1 VNSLLEQKQLQEVML
16 KEIRISSFSEFHEV
30 IHQIQPDVGIYR
42 GVRKSSYELIPSV
55 GRLLTLFQKNGL
67 TKDDLLRDER
77 ITFNEFFEH
86 CVSLTEK
93 IPRNKWEV
101 LALAQHHGLPTRLL
115 DWTRNVLVALYFAVE
130 KFYDTDCAVYAFKGD
145 FTKVHVPEDNGDPL
159 KHPDFV
165 AYSPPHI
172 SPRITAQAG
181 LFTLHPRPFTAFD
194 HDQITKIIVP
204 VGIRK
209 SLKRTLSVY
218 GVHPRS
224 IFPDLD
230 GLTQWLK
237 INYFSF
243 EKRD

>member
-1 VNSLLEQKQLQEVML
+1 L
-16 KEIRISSFSEFHEV
+16 KTIRISSFSEFHEV
-30 IHQIQPDVGIYR
+30 IHQIPPDVGIGIYR

-55 GRLLTLFQKNGL
+55 GRLLPIFQENGRTKN
-67 TKDDLLRDER
+67 DLLRDEL

-86 CVSLTEK
+86 CISLTDK

-145 FTKVHVPEDNGDPL
+145 NIKVHVTGDNGDPL
-159 KHPDFV
+159 KHRDFV

-181 LFTLHPRPFTAFD
+181 LFTLHPQPFKAFD
-194 HDQITKIIVP
+194 HDQITKIIIP
-204 VGIRK
+204 AGIRK

-218 GVHPRS
+218 GVNSRS

-237 INYFSF
+237 TNYFSF
-243 EKRD
+243 EKFD

>member
-1 VNSLLEQKQLQEVML
+1 LEEV
-16 KEIRISSFSEFHEV
+16 RINSFSQFHDV
-30 IHQIQPDVGIYR
+30 IHRIQPDIGIYR
-42 GVRKSSYELIPSV
+42 GVPKSSYELIPSV
-55 GRLLTLFQKNGL
+55 GRLLPTYEKNGL
-67 TKDDLLRDER
+67 SKKDLLRDER
-77 ITFNEFFEH
+77 ISFNEFYEH
-86 CVSLTEK
+86 SIALTDK

-130 KFYDTDCAVYAFKGD
+130 KSYDEDSAVFAYKGD
-145 FTKVHVPEDNGDPL
+145 TKVHVPEDNEDPL

-181 LFTLHPRPFTAFD
+181 LFTLHPRPFVAFD
-194 HDQITKIIVP
+194 HDKITKIVISAK
-204 VGIRK
+204 IRK
-209 SLKRTLSVY
+209 SIKRTLSVY
-218 GVHPRS
+218 GVHPGS
-224 IFPDLD
+224 IFPDLE

-243 EKRD
+243 EKLD

>member
-1 VNSLLEQKQLQEVML
+1 L
-16 KEIRISSFSEFHEV
+16 KEIKINSFSDFHEA
-30 IHQIQPDVGIYR
+30 IHRIQPDVGIGIYR
-42 GVRKSSYELIPSV
+42 GVRKSSYELIPSI
-55 GRLLTLFQKNGL
+55 GRLLPLFQKNGF
-67 TKDDLLRDER
+67 TKKDLLRDEL
-77 ITFNEFFEH
+77 IAFNEFSEQ

-93 IPRNKWEV
+93 IPRNKWEM

-130 KFYDTDCAVYAFKGD
+130 KFYDTDCAVYAFKGAD
-145 FTKVHVPEDNGDPL
+145 IKVLVPENDKDPL
-159 KHPDFV
+159 KYTDFV

-181 LFTLHPRPFTAFD
+181 LFTIHPRPFKAFD
-194 HDQITKIIVP
+194 HDQITKIIIP
-204 VGIRK
+204 AGIRK

-230 GLTQWLK
+230 GITQWLK

-243 EKRD
+243 EKLD

>member
-1 VNSLLEQKQLQEVML
+1 
-16 KEIRISSFSEFHEV
+16 V
-30 IHQIQPDVGIYR
+30 IHQIQPDIGIYR
-42 GVRKSSYELIPSV
+42 GVPKSRYELIPSI
-55 GRLLTLFQKNGL
+55 GRLLHTYEKHGL
-67 TKDDLLRDER
+67 SKKDLLRDER
-77 ITFNEFFEH
+77 ISFNEFYGH
-86 CVSLTEK
+86 CIALTDK

-130 KFYDTDCAVYAFKGD
+130 KSYDEDCAVFVYKGD
-145 FTKVHVPEDNGDPL
+145 TKVHVPNDNEDPL

-165 AYSPPHI
+165 AYSPPHL

-181 LFTLHPRPFTAFD
+181 LFTLHPRPFVAFD
-194 HDQITKIIVP
+194 HDKITKIVISAE
-204 VGIRK
+204 IRK
-209 SLKRTLSVY
+209 GLKRTLSVY

-224 IFPDLD
+224 IFPDLE

-243 EKRD
+243 EKLP